1 MAKPKTKDATCD
13 PAEGAISDGADSTA
27 DGGEESPERAPKT
40 VITPVAERIGESGNN
55 LRRRGEWYQR
65 RTGSGS

>member
-13 PAEGAISDGADSTA
+13 PAEAAISDSADSAA
-27 DGGEESPERAPKT
+27 DDGEDSSERSPKT